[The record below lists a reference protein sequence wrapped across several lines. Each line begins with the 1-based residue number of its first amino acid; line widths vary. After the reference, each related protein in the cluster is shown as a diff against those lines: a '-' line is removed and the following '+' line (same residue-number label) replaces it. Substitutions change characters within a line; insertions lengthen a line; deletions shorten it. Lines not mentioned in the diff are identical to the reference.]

1 MLTSHYQEPSELGLP
16 ILKLFVQNP
25 TGECR
30 QTLYIM
36 ERHYGWGW
44 NLKNAAKYLWRLG
57 VKTKDIE
64 SDLNK
69 AIQYLQWELEAP
81 FKPLSF
87 DTRNAIETAIE
98 MCELMKSPQKIC

>member
-1 MLTSHYQEPSELGLP
+1 MQYYNSPSELALP
-16 ILKLFVQNP
+16 IIKLFIQNP

-30 QTLYIM
+30 QTIYIM
-36 ERHYGWGW
+36 ERRYGWGF
-44 NLKNAAKYLWRLG
+44 NLSSMLKYLWRLG
-57 VKTKDIE
+57 VKSDDIE

-98 MCELMKSPQKIC
+98 MCELMKSAILIP